1 MARMKQMLAWG
12 EEKLLSRQLAR
23 RAQDDASVTAK
34 EGEDLG
40 KLEKTDL
47 AKACVKVRCALVMHC
62 FFLCFNRFSYYFLL
76 SFKKTHLFCV
86 FAN

>member
-34 EGEDLG
+34 KGEDLG

-47 AKACVKVRCALVMHC
+47 AKACVKVR
-62 FFLCFNRFSYYFLL
+62 
-76 SFKKTHLFCV
+76 
-86 FAN
+86 